1 MSSFFLLTGVEPCP
15 PRRWLWLAVAMLGGA
30 ASAVQA
36 QTTIT
41 VPVVVV
47 QAKTVGQGFELD
59 GTLQAVRQSTVSAQ
73 VPGRLMTLQ
82 VKAGDKVR
90 AGQLLATLDDR
101 EAQSGVQR
109 SQAQLAQSQAELH
122 NAQAQFN
129 RTQELRRQGFISA
142 AALDVAQ
149 AQLKGAQ
156 AARDQASAGGR
167 QAGLSQGFTRISA
180 PFDALVLQTHVEL
193 GSLAMP
199 GTPIVTLYAP
209 TPVRAVVQVPLSRA
223 RQLGATP
230 QIEVQL
236 PGADGSLQWVRPTQS
251 RPLPSADPVS
261 QTVEWRLD
269 LPNPVAQNA
278 SIGQQLRVRFAAGQ
292 AQRSTVPASA
302 VLRRGEL
309 TAVYVALDKGFVLKA
324 VRLGAD
330 HGVQGVEVLAGL
342 SENDR
347 VAIDPVRAGL
357 QGAQPAAAAA
367 Q

>member
-1 MSSFFLLTGVEPCP
+1 MS
-15 PRRWLWLAVAMLGGA
+15 AVLLGGA
-30 ASAVQA
+30 LSAVQA
-36 QTTIT
+36 QTAIT
-41 VPVVVV
+41 VPVVSV
-47 QAKTVGQGFELD
+47 QAQSVGQGFELD

-73 VPGRLMTLQ
+73 VPGRLMTLA

-109 SQAQLAQSQAELH
+109 SQAQMAQAQAELH
-122 NAQAQFN
+122 NAQAQFE

-142 AALDVAQ
+142 AALDTAQ
-149 AQLKGAQ
+149 AQLKAAQ
-156 AARDQASAGGR
+156 AGRDQASAGGR
-167 QAGLSQGFTRISA
+167 QASLSQGFTRVTA

-193 GSLAMP
+193 GTLAMP
-199 GTPIVTLYAP
+199 GTPILTLYAP

-223 RQLGATP
+223 KQLGAAP

-236 PGADGSLQWVRPTQS
+236 PGADGSLQWIRPTQS

-269 LPNPVAQNA
+269 LPSTASQYA

-292 AQRSTVPASA
+292 AQRTTVPSSA

-309 TAVYVALDKGFVLKA
+309 TAVYVAQDKGFALKA

-330 HGVQGVEVLAGL
+330 HGAQGVEVLAGL
-342 SENDR
+342 AANDR
-347 VAIDPVRAGL
+347 VAVDPVRAGL
-357 QGAQPAAAAA
+357 QGAQPAVA

>member
-1 MSSFFLLTGVEPCP
+1 MSSNRLPTAVEFWLS
-15 PRRWLWLAVAMLGGA
+15 PRRVATAAVLLGGA
-30 ASAVQA
+30 LSAVQA
-36 QTTIT
+36 QTAIT
-41 VPVVVV
+41 VPVVSV
-47 QAKTVGQGFELD
+47 QAQSVGQGFELD
-59 GTLQAVRQSTVSAQ
+59 GTLQAVRQTTISAQ
-73 VPGRLMTLQ
+73 VPGRLMTLA

-109 SQAQLAQSQAELH
+109 SQAQMAQALAELS
-122 NAQAQFN
+122 NAQAQFE

-142 AALDVAQ
+142 AALDTAQ
-149 AQLKGAQ
+149 AQLKAAQ

-167 QAGLSQGFTRISA
+167 QAGLSQGFTRVTA

-193 GSLAMP
+193 GTLAMP
-199 GTPIVTLYAP
+199 GTPILTLYAP

-223 RQLGATP
+223 KQLGTAP

-236 PGADGSLQWVRPTQS
+236 PGADGALHWIRPTQA

-269 LPNPVAQNA
+269 LPNAVAQNA

-292 AQRSTVPASA
+292 TQRSTVPASA

-309 TAVYVALDKGFVLKA
+309 TAVYVALDKGFALKA

-330 HGVQGVEVLAGL
+330 HGAQGVEVLAGL
-342 SENDR
+342 SAHDK
-347 VAIDPVRAGL
+347 VAVDPVRAGL
-357 QGAQPAAAAA
+357 QGAQPAAA